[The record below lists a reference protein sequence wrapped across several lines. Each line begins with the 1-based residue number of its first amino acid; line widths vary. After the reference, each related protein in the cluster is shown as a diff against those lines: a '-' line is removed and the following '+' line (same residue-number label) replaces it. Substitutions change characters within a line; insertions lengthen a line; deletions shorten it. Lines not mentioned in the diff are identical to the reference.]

1 MERVRVDQTSV
12 LLTAVAIGVAVVA
25 IRTTPLLLLGARR
38 LPRPIEDALRFLPAA
53 AMCALTVHMVAV
65 RDGAVQLSLGDV
77 TLWALV
83 PTAAVA
89 VMTRSTF
96 LTVAVGMGAVA
107 GARLI
112 VG

>member
-1 MERVRVDQTSV
+1 
-12 LLTAVAIGVAVVA
+12 
-25 IRTTPLLLLGARR
+25 
-38 LPRPIEDALRFLPAA
+38 
-53 AMCALTVHMVAV
+53 MCALTVHMVAV

-112 VG
+112 VC